1 MYFPIYRP
9 RRLRA
14 SVGLRR
20 MIRQTRLSVDN
31 LIMPCFV
38 VHGKGVRKEIPS
50 MPGSFHLSCDELIK
64 EAKEAKAL
72 GIPAILLFGIPKAK
86 NEIGSESYAKDG
98 IIQMAVAEIK
108 AKVPDMVVITDTCLC
123 EYTTSGHCGIVKDGQ
138 VVNDESLELL
148 AKIALSQ
155 AEAGAD
161 MVAPS
166 DMMDGRVSAI
176 RKALDG
182 NGFSNT
188 AIMSY
193 SAKFSS
199 SFYSPFREAADC
211 APRFSDRASYQLD
224 IANSDE
230 ALREIRLDI
239 AEGVDIIMVKPALAY
254 LDLIFRAKEETG
266 YPIAAYSVSGEYS
279 MLKAAS
285 SLGFLD
291 EKKVVLEVLTCIKR
305 AGADMIITYFAKD
318 VAKWLMNSNQPS
330 AVS

>member
-1 MYFPIYRP
+1 MNFPVYRA

-14 SVGLRR
+14 SEGLRR
-20 MIRQTRLSVDN
+20 MVRQTRLSIDN
-31 LIMPCFV
+31 LVMPYFV
-38 VHGKGVRKEIPS
+38 VHGKGVRKEIRS
-50 MPGSFHLSCDELIK
+50 MPGRFHLSIDELVK
-64 EAKEAKAL
+64 EAEETKAL

-86 NEIGSESYAKDG
+86 DEMGSESYAKDG

-108 AKVPDMVVITDTCLC
+108 ARVPDIVVITDTCLC
-123 EYTTSGHCGIVKDGQ
+123 EYIASGHCGIVRNGQ
-138 VVNDESLELL
+138 VANDESLELL

-155 AEAGAD
+155 AEAGVD

-166 DMMDGRVSAI
+166 DMMDGRVGAI
-176 RKALDG
+176 RKVLDE
-182 NGFSNT
+182 NSFSDV

-193 SAKFSS
+193 SAKYAS

-224 IANSDE
+224 VANSDE

-239 AEGVDIIMVKPALAY
+239 AEGADIVMVKPALAY

-266 YPIAAYSVSGEYS
+266 YPVAAYSVSGEYS
-279 MLKAAS
+279 MIKAAS

-291 EKKVVLEVLTCIKR
+291 EKRAVLEVLTCIKR
-305 AGADMIITYFAKD
+305 AGADIIITYFAKD
-318 VAKWLMNSNQPS
+318 VAKWLEG
-330 AVS
+330 